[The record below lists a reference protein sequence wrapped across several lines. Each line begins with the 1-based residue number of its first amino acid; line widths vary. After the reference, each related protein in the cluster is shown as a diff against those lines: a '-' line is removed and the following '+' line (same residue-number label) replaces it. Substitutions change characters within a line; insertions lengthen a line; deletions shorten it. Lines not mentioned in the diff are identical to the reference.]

1 MARLKHINTHCKVS
15 SIAVEIVTTQKG
27 GEALIWQ
34 ECKFTLNHKMAN
46 GKKYWRCAKR
56 ICPARITTEG
66 NEVLQQTNGH
76 SHPVDGVEAEVER
89 VKHNLR
95 NRAREEVTPIPTIY
109 NDALVDIATQVE
121 DEAVPAGLPTFPS
134 LKSSMY
140 RSMSTSI
147 PSLKMAVH
155 KGAFMSLF
163 TRQSGGQRVS
173 PSQDSEDA
181 QQQFSRAHPRSIKVF
196 LPAFYS

>member
-1 MARLKHINTHCKVS
+1 M
-15 SIAVEIVTTQKG
+15 EIVTTQKG

-34 ECKFTLNHKMAN
+34 GCKFTLKMAN

-76 SHPVDGVEAEVER
+76 SHPVDEVEAEVER

-95 NRAREEVTPIPTIY
+95 KRAQEEVTPILTIY

-121 DEAVPAGLPTFPS
+121 DEAVA
-134 LKSSMY
+134 
-140 RSMSTSI
+140 
-147 PSLKMAVH
+147 A
-155 KGAFMSLF
+155 
-163 TRQSGGQRVS
+163 
-173 PSQDSEDA
+173 
-181 QQQFSRAHPRSIKVF
+181 
-196 LPAFYS
+196 